1 MKSLIIGM
9 GIGQLYKT
17 VLLEL
22 DHEVVTVDADPKKGA
37 DFYDYGFAF
46 AAHGHFDTVHICAP
60 NYIHINLARHAA
72 IHNAGIVF
80 VEKPGVENSGIWAQL
95 CEDFPNTRFMMV
107 KNNQWRDNIAEL
119 KSLAESAKTVN
130 LNWINKDRVPNPGTW
145 FTTKQLAFGGVS
157 RDLMPHLLSLY
168 IAMNISWRTDNAN
181 IIKAE
186 RKWQLNELTTTDYGQ
201 VKADGVYDVDDV
213 CRMTFTD
220 KWNLTANWRSMDQD
234 QRNIEFIMQDDTV
247 KTFEL
252 GLCPEYAYKEMI
264 RDAVA
269 NLNNNTFWKNQYDQ
283 DMWIHQLIENV

>member
-1 MKSLIIGM
+1 MKSLVIGM

-22 DHEVVTVDADPKKGA
+22 GHTVVTVDADPKKGA

-46 AAHGHFDTVHICAP
+46 AAHGHFDTVHICTP
-60 NYIHINLARHAA
+60 NYTHINLARHAA
-72 IHNAGIVF
+72 IHDAGIVF

-95 CEDFPNTRFMMV
+95 CEDFPGTRFMMV

-119 KSLAESAKTVN
+119 KSLAELAKTVN

-168 IAMNISWRTDNAN
+168 IALNPIWRTDNVN
-181 IIKAE
+181 KIEAE

-213 CRMTFTD
+213 CYITFTD
-220 KWNLTANWRSMDQD
+220 KWNLTANWRSMDRD
-234 QRNIEFIMQDDTV
+234 QRNIEFIMPDDTV
-247 KTFEL
+247 ETFEL

-269 NLNNNTFWKNQYDQ
+269 NLNNNKFWKNQYDQ

>member
-1 MKSLIIGM
+1 MKSLVIGM
-9 GIGQLYKT
+9 GIGQLYKI

-22 DHEVVTVDADPKKGA
+22 GHEVVTADADPKKGA
-37 DFYDYGFAF
+37 DFFDYGHAF
-46 AAHGHFDTVHICAP
+46 AAHGKFDTVHICTP
-60 NYIHINLARHAA
+60 NFTHANLARHAA
-72 IHNAGIVF
+72 MHDAGIVF
-80 VEKPGVENSGIWAQL
+80 VEKPGVENSAMWAKL
-95 CEDFPNTRFMMV
+95 CEDFPNTHFMMV
-107 KNNQWRDNIAEL
+107 KNNQWRDNIEQL
-119 KSLAESAKTVN
+119 KSLADQAKTVN

-168 IAMNISWRTDNAN
+168 IALNPVWRTDNVN
-181 IIKAE
+181 KIEAE

-213 CRMTFTD
+213 CHITFTD

-234 QRNIEFIMQDDTV
+234 QRNIEFVMQDDSIE
-247 KTFEL
+247 TFEL

-269 NLNNNTFWKNQYDQ
+269 NLNNDKFWKNQYNQ
-283 DMWIHQLIENV
+283 DTWIHQLIENV

>member
-1 MKSLIIGM
+1 MKSLVIGM

-22 DHEVVTVDADPKKGA
+22 GHTVITVDADPKKGA

-46 AAHGHFDTVHICAP
+46 AAHGHFDTVHVCTP
-60 NYIHINLARHAA
+60 NFTHVNHARHAA
-72 IHNAGIVF
+72 IHDAGIVF
-80 VEKPGVENSGIWAQL
+80 VEKPGLENSSLWAQM

-119 KSLAESAKTVN
+119 KSLAEQAKTVN

-145 FTTKQLAFGGVS
+145 FTTKELAFGGVS
-157 RDLMPHLLSLY
+157 RDLIPHLLSLY
-168 IAMNISWRTDNAN
+168 IALNPVWRTDNVN
-181 IIKAE
+181 KIEAE

-220 KWNLTANWRSMDQD
+220 KWNLTANWRSMEQD
-234 QRNIEFIMQDDTV
+234 QRNIEFVMQDNTIE
-247 KTFEL
+247 TFEL

-269 NLNNNTFWKNQYDQ
+269 NLNNIKFWKNQYDQ